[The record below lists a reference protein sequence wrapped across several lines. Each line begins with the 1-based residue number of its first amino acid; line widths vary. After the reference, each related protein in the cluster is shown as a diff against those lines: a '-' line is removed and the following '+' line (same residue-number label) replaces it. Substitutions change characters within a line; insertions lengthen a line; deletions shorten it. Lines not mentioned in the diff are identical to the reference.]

1 MSKQN
6 YTIEEM
12 QQQINQLLTTMDL
25 PGIPPDEQAI
35 YRATIDR
42 IRQEIAKRLA
52 EVPVVPGVPG
62 VPPALAG
69 ATHHPP
75 PPKKEIPIRVI
86 NTPLQV
92 PTPVPPSVPPDLAGE
107 KTSGEKTTVRVAPA
121 KAGGTGVG
129 TNVATSGIIDTT
141 GTIQPPDPASINSTL
156 QITTG
161 PGAPTIDIV
170 WSDGFK
176 HIDLTESIARS
187 RFTSILRDLE
197 HSRFAK
203 QNRLYKLPEYT
214 GYSRAKAYYAALTV
228 FWKVPPTLLQ
238 LNITR
243 PTATYRAIFEMVS
256 GECLT

>member
-12 QQQINQLLTTMDL
+12 QQQINQLLTTLDL

-42 IRQEIAKRLA
+42 IRQEIAKRSA
-52 EVPVVPGVPG
+52 EIPVVPPT
-62 VPPALAG
+62 LAG
-69 ATHHPP
+69 ATHHQP
-75 PPKKEIPIRVI
+75 PPKKETPIRVI

-92 PTPVPPSVPPDLAGE
+92 PTPVPTPVPPALAGE
-107 KTSGEKTTVRVAPA
+107 KTSGEKTTVRVVPA
-121 KAGGTGVG
+121 KAGGTGG
-129 TNVATSGIIDTT
+129 GTSGIIDTTGTT
-141 GTIQPPDPASINSTL
+141 GTIQPPDPASIKSTL

-170 WSDGFK
+170 WSDGFE
-176 HIDLTESIARS
+176 HTDLTESIARS

-256 GECLT
+256 GE

>member
-42 IRQEIAKRLA
+42 IRQEIAKRSA
-52 EVPVVPGVPG
+52 EVPVVPVVPV

-92 PTPVPPSVPPDLAGE
+92 PTSVPPALAGE
-107 KTSGEKTTVRVAPA
+107 KPSGEKTTVRVAPA
-121 KAGGTGVG
+121 KAGG

-141 GTIQPPDPASINSTL
+141 GTIQPPDPASIKSTL
-156 QITTG
+156 KITTG

-170 WSDGFK
+170 WSDGFE
-176 HIDLTESIARS
+176 HTDLTESIARS

-256 GECLT
+256 GE

>member
-12 QQQINQLLTTMDL
+12 QQQINQLLTTLDL
-25 PGIPPDEQAI
+25 PGIPPDERAI

-42 IRQEIAKRLA
+42 IRQEIAKRSA
-52 EVPVVPGVPG
+52 EVPVVPV

-69 ATHHPP
+69 ATHHQP
-75 PPKKEIPIRVI
+75 PPKKETPIRVI

-92 PTPVPPSVPPDLAGE
+92 PTLVPPSVPPALAGE
-107 KTSGEKTTVRVAPA
+107 KTSGEKTNVRVAPA

-141 GTIQPPDPASINSTL
+141 GTIQPPDPASIKSTL
-156 QITTG
+156 KITTG

-170 WSDGFK
+170 WSDGFE
-176 HIDLTESIARS
+176 HTDLTESIARS

-214 GYSRAKAYYAALTV
+214 GYSRAKAYYEALSI
-228 FWKVPPTLLQ
+228 FWKLPPTLLQ

-256 GECLT
+256 GESQQ